1 MVSLW
6 VDKALNGVM
15 KMAIESTFRT
25 FGFACVVLC
34 ILIFPAIG
42 LQINS
47 SLGFDTSGPD
57 RAHCISMGYLY
68 KTVPGVNNGKAICQ
82 FPDGTSCDAHSFFN
96 GDCNANSNS
105 YYNASLYNNP
115 QGSYPYPYNIPQGY
129 NPYFNNDP
137 QGALDIA
144 AATKTCEK
152 MGGGVSNVHTPYGD
166 VDLCVF
172 PYGNSIDLRSLLN
185 GGFYN
190 GFYNGPYN
198 GIYNGYGGGDNWN
211 YWAYPWLNAP

>member
-1 MVSLW
+1 MVM
-6 VDKALNGVM
+6 N
-15 KMAIESTFRT
+15 MAIESTIRT
-25 FGFACVVLC
+25 FGFACALLC

-42 LQINS
+42 LQINA

-115 QGSYPYPYNIPQGY
+115 QGY

-172 PYGNSIDLRSLLN
+172 PYGIRSILDH
-185 GGFYN
+185 
-190 GFYNGPYN
+190 
-198 GIYNGYGGGDNWN
+198 
-211 YWAYPWLNAP
+211 